1 MRLPDISVRLQ
12 TLPGNGLEGL
22 VHTTGLAGGFDF
34 RPVKVATC
42 PVKPLWYNA
51 L

>member
-22 VHTTGLAGGFDF
+22 VHTTGLAGGFDLE
-34 RPVKVATC
+34 KAGC
-42 PVKPLWYNA
+42 SQ
-51 L
+51 

>member
-22 VHTTGLAGGFDF
+22 VHTTGLAGGLLL
-34 RPVKVATC
+34 PYKGMVPA
-42 PVKPLWYNA
+42 
-51 L
+51 